1 MDQAEVVER
10 LGQHRLLRSVP
21 RAEHEW
27 LAAHGSVRH
36 LVPGDRAVRK
46 GEGVD
51 GLYLLF
57 SGRVAHH
64 VERGGGRRKV
74 MEWRAGDVTG
84 ALPYSRM
91 TTAPG
96 DSIVEEEVEALFLP
110 AEVVRQLP
118 RECPGVTAEL
128 VHAMLDRARVFNT
141 SDQQDEKMISL
152 GKLAAGLAHELNN
165 PASAAAR
172 SAQLLAKG
180 LVDADDAA
188 RALAAARLTDAQLEA
203 ADRARAMCTVAAG
216 GSDPAVAPGV
226 SATFRVP
233 TAHRLSA
240 SVASPLE
247 RADREDALSEWLEG
261 RGADTSAAAALAD
274 TAVTIEALDD
284 LATAFEGHALDRV
297 LHWLA
302 LSCANRALASDI
314 EKAASRMHQ
323 LVSAV
328 KGFTYMDR
336 ATVPE
341 LVDVGRGLADTVAV
355 LAHKARAKSVG
366 VSLDVPESLPRVRA
380 FGGELNQVWANLID
394 NAIDAVGPSGNVT
407 VSAAHEAGSVVVRV
421 ADDGPGIPAE
431 LQGRVF
437 DPFFTTKPVGKGT
450 GLGLDIAN
458 RVVRRNDGEIDL
470 QSHPGRTEFRVSF
483 PVVESA

>member
-1 MDQAEVVER
+1 MTAPDVLER
-10 LGQHRLLRSVP
+10 LAHHRMLGKVP
-21 RAEHEW
+21 RAEQEW
-27 LAAHGSVRH
+27 LAAHGVVRH
-36 LVPGDRAVRK
+36 LTPGEKAVRK

-57 SGRVAHH
+57 SGRIAHH

-84 ALPYSRM
+84 VLPYSRM

-96 DSIVEEEVEALFLP
+96 DSIVEEEVEALYLR

-172 SAQLLAKG
+172 SAKLLAKG
-180 LVDADDAA
+180 LVDADEAA
-188 RALAAARLTDAQLEA
+188 RAVAAARLTDAQLEA
-203 ADRARAMCTVAAG
+203 ADRARGLCTVAAAG
-216 GSDPAVAPGV
+216 PDAVAPGV
-226 SATFRVP
+226 SGTFRVP
-233 TAHRLSA
+233 TAHRLSG

-247 RADREDALSEWLEG
+247 RADREDAISEWLEG
-261 RGADTSAAAALAD
+261 HGADSSEAAALAD
-274 TAVTIEALDD
+274 TAITVEALEE
-284 LATAFEGHALDRV
+284 LADAFQGHALDLV
-297 LHWLA
+297 LRWLA

-341 LVDVGRGLADTVAV
+341 PVDVGRGLADTVAV
-355 LAHKARAKSVG
+355 LAHKARARSVG
-366 VSLDVPESLPRVRA
+366 VTLDVPESLPRIRA

-394 NAIDAVGPSGNVT
+394 NAIDAVSGSGNVT
-407 VSAAHEAGSVVVRV
+407 VTAAHEAGAVVVRV
-421 ADDGPGIPAE
+421 ADDGPGIPPE
-431 LQGRVF
+431 VQGRVF

-458 RVVRRNDGEIDL
+458 RIVRRNDGEIDL
-470 QSHPGRTEFRVSF
+470 ESRPGRTEFRVSF
-483 PVVESA
+483 PVAEGA